1 MQYIKPYTY
10 FVQKEGGTNNL
21 LMGSLCML
29 STQIIPIVGQI
40 VLMGYQAEVAVDLEK
55 DPDISD
61 HANFNFNHFS
71 RYLGRGV
78 WVFLIQL
85 ILTAFI
91 MLGLM
96 ISVGVGFLVAYL
108 VQGDIGPFVGIG
120 VGFLLYMILA
130 IMVTMFTWPMTLHVQ
145 LSKGF
150 HFGSALRFSTSF
162 IKKLSGQLL
171 VSLLA
176 HMFISSLLM
185 IAGMLVFCVGIY
197 PAVTISL
204 MAQEHFM
211 IQLYRIYLNEG
222 GDPIG
227 SDLEQLEFDEE

>member
-21 LMGSLCML
+21 LMGSLCMFTT
-29 STQIIPIVGQI
+29 SFIPIVGQI
-40 VLMGYQAEVAVDLEK
+40 VLMGYQAEVAEDLDK

-61 HANFNFNHFS
+61 HADFDFNRFS
-71 RYLGRGV
+71 QYLGRGV

-96 ISVGVGFLVAYL
+96 ISAGVGFLVAYL

-176 HMFISSLLM
+176 HMVISSLLM

-204 MAQEHFM
+204 MAQEHYM